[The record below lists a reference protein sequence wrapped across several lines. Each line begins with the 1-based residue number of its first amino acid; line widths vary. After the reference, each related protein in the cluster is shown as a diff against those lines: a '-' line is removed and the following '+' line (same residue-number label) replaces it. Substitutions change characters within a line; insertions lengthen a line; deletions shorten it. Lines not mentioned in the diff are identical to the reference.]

1 MSNFLHERMVVTYV
15 KPAAFQAAVIVKE
28 DGGDVVRLKG
38 VKTARVS
45 LEAFNFGEPESS
57 VT

>member
-1 MSNFLHERMVVTYV
+1 MSKILHERMVVTYV

-28 DGGDVVRLKG
+28 DGGVMIRLKG
-38 VKTARVS
+38 VKTVRVS
-45 LEAFNFGEPESS
+45 LEAFNFGGPEDS